1 MENENNV
8 SIVTNE
14 RDYTKA
20 VTGGSFNIF
29 KAVKISKF
37 NILKRRAAKAAKKAE
52 KLQKQ
57 SEAYAAERDAT
68 KENVDNNF
76 LFNVFNN
83 KSKEKQQE
91 SNKYVE
97 KAIIAN
103 TKAALVEADLKVLYQ
118 NKASK
123 PIRLRQ
129 GIKNIASKWNNWLK
143 SKIVKS
149 KAVDVPVNDNIEITK
164 NNSAEVENVA
174 KIRRPAAEVAPTR
187 KKEKMQ
193 AMATIIDDN
202 FWKTKEDDKENDNES
217 EKLNS
222 NAIITNDDLTFK
234 EHISRQKPLPSAYTI
249 KVPQEDAENKLNN
262 NNDLVFEKDDKEKS
276 WVDMGKETINGK
288 SDITFN
294 TKTKN
299 SVSPVKKDETKS
311 ETPKAKEENK
321 EKSSSFSLQQK
332 KAMLEAV
339 KKAKEQQ
346 DKQAE
351 LAMKKMKEAREK
363 AEKDIA
369 DRLAAEE
376 AALQKEIEE
385 SKQNVANAQ
394 KETNQDIA
402 DMYKSFGY
410 EVPEEYLSSG
420 KTK

>member
-20 VTGGSFNIF
+20 VTGGSFNVF

-97 KAIIAN
+97 KSIIAN
-103 TKAALVEADLKVLYQ
+103 TNAALVEADLKVLYQ

-174 KIRRPAAEVAPTR
+174 KIRRPAAEVAPIR

-202 FWKTKEDDKENDNES
+202 FWKTKEDDKENDKES
-217 EKLNS
+217 EKINS
-222 NAIITNDDLTFK
+222 NAFITNDNLTFK
-234 EHISRQKPLPSAYTI
+234 EHI
-249 KVPQEDAENKLNN
+249 
-262 NNDLVFEKDDKEKS
+262 
-276 WVDMGKETINGK
+276 
-288 SDITFN
+288 
-294 TKTKN
+294 
-299 SVSPVKKDETKS
+299 
-311 ETPKAKEENK
+311 
-321 EKSSSFSLQQK
+321 
-332 KAMLEAV
+332 
-339 KKAKEQQ
+339 
-346 DKQAE
+346 
-351 LAMKKMKEAREK
+351 
-363 AEKDIA
+363 
-369 DRLAAEE
+369 
-376 AALQKEIEE
+376 
-385 SKQNVANAQ
+385 
-394 KETNQDIA
+394 
-402 DMYKSFGY
+402 
-410 EVPEEYLSSG
+410 
-420 KTK
+420 

>member
-20 VTGGSFNIF
+20 VTGGSFNVF

-103 TKAALVEADLKVLYQ
+103 TNAALVEADLKVLYQ

-202 FWKTKEDDKENDNES
+202 FWKTKEDDKENDKES

-276 WVDMGKETINGK
+276 WVDIG
-288 SDITFN
+288 
-294 TKTKN
+294 
-299 SVSPVKKDETKS
+299 
-311 ETPKAKEENK
+311 K

>member
-20 VTGGSFNIF
+20 VTGGSFNVF

-57 SEAYAAERDAT
+57 SEEYAAERDAT

-103 TKAALVEADLKVLYQ
+103 TNAALVEADLKVLYQ

-193 AMATIIDDN
+193 FTIY
-202 FWKTKEDDKENDNES
+202 S
-217 EKLNS
+217 
-222 NAIITNDDLTFK
+222 
-234 EHISRQKPLPSAYTI
+234 
-249 KVPQEDAENKLNN
+249 
-262 NNDLVFEKDDKEKS
+262 
-276 WVDMGKETINGK
+276 
-288 SDITFN
+288 
-294 TKTKN
+294 
-299 SVSPVKKDETKS
+299 
-311 ETPKAKEENK
+311 
-321 EKSSSFSLQQK
+321 QQ
-332 KAMLEAV
+332 
-339 KKAKEQQ
+339 
-346 DKQAE
+346 
-351 LAMKKMKEAREK
+351 
-363 AEKDIA
+363 
-369 DRLAAEE
+369 
-376 AALQKEIEE
+376 
-385 SKQNVANAQ
+385 
-394 KETNQDIA
+394 
-402 DMYKSFGY
+402 
-410 EVPEEYLSSG
+410 
-420 KTK
+420 

>member
-20 VTGGSFNIF
+20 VTGGSFNVF

-97 KAIIAN
+97 KSIIAN
-103 TKAALVEADLKVLYQ
+103 TNAALV
-118 NKASK
+118 
-123 PIRLRQ
+123 
-129 GIKNIASKWNNWLK
+129 
-143 SKIVKS
+143 
-149 KAVDVPVNDNIEITK
+149 
-164 NNSAEVENVA
+164 EVENVA

-202 FWKTKEDDKENDNES
+202 FWKTKEDDKENDKES
-217 EKLNS
+217 EKINS
-222 NAIITNDDLTFK
+222 NAFITNDNLTFK

-276 WVDMGKETINGK
+276 WVDIGKETINGK